1 MTSKIIIAGAGISG
15 IRSALDLAE
24 LGHSVIL
31 TDKTSFAGGILTK
44 LDHQFPDNHCG
55 MCRILPMIN
64 RDKGKEFCLRKG
76 IIHKNIKF
84 MPCTEISDVKGAPGN
99 LIVTLSKKPTGI
111 DREKCSGCG
120 ECISACPVSVSDD
133 FNEAYNERKAVFLPN
148 PYLSPESLVIDFL
161 SCTKCNACVDI
172 CKEDAVSLEES
183 IETIIVENAT
193 SVILA
198 TGTGM
203 YDPASSDLYG
213 FHTLPNVVTGTGLER
228 IISSSGPYKGKFI
241 RPSDKKEVKKIA
253 WLQCIGSRNIME
265 NADYCSSVCCMFA
278 VKEAVFASETIG
290 PDADT
295 AIFYMD
301 MRAYGRDFQRYR
313 DTAENEHGTRFI
325 RCRIH
330 SIEPFEKSDDL
341 KLSYVNRNGELIDEV
356 FDLVVLSTGKKQG
369 LVLPDFA
376 SLDGVFSTNNGLE
389 FKDISESLISADA
402 AAAEANGLKP
412 ITPDTHLDFKENART
427 IVQNALIIG
436 AGPAGLS
443 AALPIASSGC
453 HVDLIEKS
461 DITGGNVSLI
471 SQKVQKESIE
481 KLINDVRSHPNITIH
496 FNSSVIESSGFPGK
510 FRSEIQS
517 PEGNI
522 QINHGTTIIATGGH
536 AAETSAYAHGDHDRI
551 ISTFEMTS
559 LINTDVFKPKSPQNI
574 VIIQC
579 AGSREEPVNYC
590 SRICCTKAL
599 ENGIKIKERN
609 PENRVTV
616 FYRDIMTYG
625 DSEKLYTEA
634 RKKGVLFVP
643 FDLSEKPEVKLNKT
657 GITVKCYDPV
667 MNETLSINPDYLALS
682 TGIVPDDTSSLAKI
696 FRLNMTIDGFIKE
709 ADYKWRPVDTGHE
722 GIFLCG
728 LSRSPMKADEAVNEG
743 KAAAVRALRILSQR
757 EIAAS
762 KISAIVRKALCTKCE
777 ICIEACP
784 FDARY
789 SGENGLIMV
798 DPIACQG
805 CGGCASVCPNSATV
819 TGSFEDNTIM
829 DQIEMLF

>member
-1 MTSKIIIAGAGISG
+1 
-15 IRSALDLAE
+15 
-24 LGHSVIL
+24 
-31 TDKTSFAGGILTK
+31 
-44 LDHQFPDNHCG
+44 
-55 MCRILPMIN
+55 
-64 RDKGKEFCLRKG
+64 
-76 IIHKNIKF
+76 
-84 MPCTEISDVKGAPGN
+84 
-99 LIVTLSKKPTGI
+99 
-111 DREKCSGCG
+111 
-120 ECISACPVSVSDD
+120 
-133 FNEAYNERKAVFLPN
+133 
-148 PYLSPESLVIDFL
+148 
-161 SCTKCNACVDI
+161 
-172 CKEDAVSLEES
+172 
-183 IETIIVENAT
+183 
-193 SVILA
+193 
-198 TGTGM
+198 
-203 YDPASSDLYG
+203 
-213 FHTLPNVVTGTGLER
+213 
-228 IISSSGPYKGKFI
+228 
-241 RPSDKKEVKKIA
+241 
-253 WLQCIGSRNIME
+253 
-265 NADYCSSVCCMFA
+265 MFA

-599 ENGIKIKERN
+599 ENGKHAADTGTI
-609 PENRVTV
+609 V
-616 FYRDIMTYG
+616 
-625 DSEKLYTEA
+625 
-634 RKKGVLFVP
+634 GVLH
-643 FDLSEKPEVKLNKT
+643 N
-657 GITVKCYDPV
+657 
-667 MNETLSINPDYLALS
+667 
-682 TGIVPDDTSSLAKI
+682 
-696 FRLNMTIDGFIKE
+696 
-709 ADYKWRPVDTGHE
+709 
-722 GIFLCG
+722 
-728 LSRSPMKADEAVNEG
+728 
-743 KAAAVRALRILSQR
+743 
-757 EIAAS
+757 
-762 KISAIVRKALCTKCE
+762 IS
-777 ICIEACP
+777 
-784 FDARY
+784 
-789 SGENGLIMV
+789 
-798 DPIACQG
+798 
-805 CGGCASVCPNSATV
+805 
-819 TGSFEDNTIM
+819 
-829 DQIEMLF
+829 